1 MSKNLSLQD
10 LVGQYDVLATKN
22 KNYAFRYRMTI
33 NASAE
38 FSLDEIVSGGFGS
51 TGTTWEGRVVP
62 GQQAFV
68 LLVEKCIDWSNTI
81 IDDERNEWVTIVNK
95 RFPLIPF
102 PEGVEVVFEQPR
114 VAVTLG
120 RGLEKEKSG

>member
-38 FSLDEIVSGGFGS
+38 FSLDEIVSGQFGS
-51 TGTTWEGRVVP
+51 TGNNWEGRVVP
-62 GQQAFV
+62 DERGFV
-68 LLVEKCIDWSNTI
+68 LQVEKCIHWSNTI
-81 IDDERNEWVTIVNK
+81 IDDERSERVTIMNK
-95 RFPLIPF
+95 RFALIPV
-102 PEGVEVVFEQPR
+102 PEGMEVVFEQPR

-120 RGLEKEKSG
+120 RVP